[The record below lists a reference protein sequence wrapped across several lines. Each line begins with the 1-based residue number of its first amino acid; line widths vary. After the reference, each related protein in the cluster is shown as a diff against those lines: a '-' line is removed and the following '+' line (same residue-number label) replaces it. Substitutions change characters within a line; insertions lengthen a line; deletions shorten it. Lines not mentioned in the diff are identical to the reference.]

1 MPSRFLIMS
10 LPRCGSTTLMN
21 VLNCHPGI
29 RCLREPFN
37 PDQAGNTYLGRVH
50 DLGSLDVVLR
60 HIWRGYN
67 GVKHVW
73 EPSGWP
79 FGRGMGFNLAL
90 AMRPDVRILLLTRTN
105 HLQRIVSFE
114 VAAQT
119 NVWHR
124 RSEPPSGGKRPE
136 GKPAANKLR
145 PLDPTLLRR
154 NMQLAMA
161 GNELMRSTLQSARTP
176 FQEVAY
182 EDIYAPE
189 DQPATSLRRVN
200 EILEFLRAGP
210 LPDGKPA
217 DGARRLLNPRSAKLN
232 SEQTYHAIPNI
243 DDIEAICGTDETGY
257 LFKKEPA
264 ACGS

>member
-21 VLNCHPGI
+21 VLNCHPDI

-60 HIWRGYN
+60 HIWRCYN

-105 HLQRIVSFE
+105 HLQRIVSFSQLLTSHG
-114 VAAQT
+114 VLVIKNAQYAEDQEPPESGCGCYT
-119 NVWHR
+119 CRHFSRAYLRHLFMAGEMTSGTLNTIHNLYFYIDLMR
-124 RSEPPSGGKRPE
+124 RIREAISFGAFERLRSEFHQTFSRRPHI
-136 GKPAANKLR
+136 
-145 PLDPTLLRR
+145 
-154 NMQLAMA
+154 
-161 GNELMRSTLQSARTP
+161 SS
-176 FQEVAY
+176 
-182 EDIYAPE
+182 
-189 DQPATSLRRVN
+189 
-200 EILEFLRAGP
+200 
-210 LPDGKPA
+210 
-217 DGARRLLNPRSAKLN
+217 
-232 SEQTYHAIPNI
+232 
-243 DDIEAICGTDETGY
+243 
-257 LFKKEPA
+257 
-264 ACGS
+264 